1 LQQQIDELKT
11 LNNDTA
17 NTVLN
22 QNSIIT
28 SLQNSVDTLNNKQD
42 ALQGELSALNSLYA
56 AQEKDSANI
65 KNDISKLSDTV
76 NNDI

>member
-1 LQQQIDELKT
+1 MIEEALSK
-11 LNNDTA
+11 
-17 NTVLN
+17 
-22 QNSIIT
+22 
-28 SLQNSVDTLNNKQD
+28 NSVDTLNNNQD
-42 ALQGELSALNSLYA
+42 ALQSELSALNSLYA